1 MCHSGG
7 IPRLNFSNL
16 FLSLI
21 YLNFTSFLCNFQ
33 IQHPFLVQFLENKNC
48 RIFYFLAIFAP
59 KIAPHTRLRCDVVTL
74 PTPMY
79 LHHPLRGGDVG
90 T

>member
-1 MCHSGG
+1 MCDSWG
-7 IPRLNFSNL
+7 IPRLNFLNPIFKSNL
-16 FLSLI
+16 PI
-21 YLNFTSFLCNFQ
+21 FTSNLPNFQ
-33 IQHPFLVQFLENKNC
+33 IQHPSLVQFLENNYC

-59 KIAPHTRLRCDVVTL
+59 KIRPHTRLRCDVVTL